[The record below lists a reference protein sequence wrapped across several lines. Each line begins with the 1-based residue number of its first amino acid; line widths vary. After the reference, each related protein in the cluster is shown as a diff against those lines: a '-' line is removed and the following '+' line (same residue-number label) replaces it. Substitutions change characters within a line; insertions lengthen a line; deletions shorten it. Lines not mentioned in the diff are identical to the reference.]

1 MLLLFRHAA
10 LKDAE
15 ACAEIYRPYVE
26 KTSVTFE
33 YTPPDQ
39 TEIARRMDCCTP
51 TFPWIVAQAGE
62 KVIGYAYGSPQ
73 NIREA
78 YQWNVDLAIYLHE
91 EARGRGIG
99 RLLYGCLLELLTMQG
114 YYRAIG
120 IVTHPNP
127 GSEALHRA
135 MGFVPVARWEKAG
148 YKLGKWHDVQW
159 FQKQI
164 APCPAHP
171 RPPVPVTQLDAG
183 QVQELFERYAAQVQM

>member
-1 MLLLFRHAA
+1 MWIWLSIYTRRP
-10 LKDAE
+10 E
-15 ACAEIYRPYVE
+15 A
-26 KTSVTFE
+26 
-33 YTPPDQ
+33 
-39 TEIARRMDCCTP
+39 
-51 TFPWIVAQAGE
+51 G
-62 KVIGYAYGSPQ
+62 GS
-73 NIREA
+73 A
-78 YQWNVDLAIYLHE
+78 V
-91 EARGRGIG
+91 
-99 RLLYGCLLELLTMQG
+99 LLYGCLLELLTMQG

>member
-1 MLLLFRHAA
+1 
-10 LKDAE
+10 
-15 ACAEIYRPYVE
+15 
-26 KTSVTFE
+26 
-33 YTPPDQ
+33 
-39 TEIARRMDCCTP
+39 MDCCTP

-135 MGFVPVARWEKAG
+135 MGFVPVARW
-148 YKLGKWHDVQW
+148 GKSGV
-159 FQKQI
+159 
-164 APCPAHP
+164 
-171 RPPVPVTQLDAG
+171 
-183 QVQELFERYAAQVQM
+183 